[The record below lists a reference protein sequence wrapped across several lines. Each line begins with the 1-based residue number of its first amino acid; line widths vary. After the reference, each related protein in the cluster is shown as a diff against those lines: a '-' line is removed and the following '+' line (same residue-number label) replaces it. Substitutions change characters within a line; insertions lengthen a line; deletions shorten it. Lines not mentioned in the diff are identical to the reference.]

1 MARILA
7 IDYGQKRTG
16 IAVTD
21 NLQITANGLT
31 TVPTHELL
39 DFLKR
44 YVEKEQVERFVVGLP
59 KRMNGEESDNMRRI
73 RPFVRKLEQ
82 AIPHIPVTYVD
93 ERFTSVLAQRAIREA
108 GLKKKARQNKELVD
122 EVSAA
127 IILQSYLDEQKMQ
140 GGGGLPPMP
149 DFMK

>member
-1 MARILA
+1 MARVLA

-31 TVPTHELL
+31 TVPTHDLL

-44 YVEKEQVERFVVGLP
+44 YVEKEDVERFVVGLP

-82 AIPHIPVTYVD
+82 AIPQIPVTYVD

-140 GGGGLPPMP
+140 SGEGLPPMP

>member
-1 MARILA
+1 MARVLA

-44 YVEKEQVERFVVGLP
+44 YVEKEDVERFVVGLP

-82 AIPHIPVTYVD
+82 AIPQIPVTYVD

-140 GGGGLPPMP
+140 SGEGLPPMP

>member
-1 MARILA
+1 MARVLA

-39 DFLKR
+39 NFLKQ
-44 YVEKEQVERFVVGLP
+44 YVEKEDVERFVVGLP

-73 RPFVRKLEQ
+73 RPFVRKLEKD
-82 AIPHIPVTYVD
+82 IPQIPVTYVD

-140 GGGGLPPMP
+140 SGGGLPPMP